1 MTETKYGKYFIKEPL
16 IKGQF
21 APKLACFSGKYGL
34 DINFGIF
41 WNYIS
46 APYEMPGEPHSHP
59 FDEIWCFLGGNQT
72 DIRDFGAEVE
82 VYLGEEGE
90 KHVVTATTIL
100 EIPRGLVHM
109 PLIFKRVD
117 RPILFVNIP
126 LTPEY
131 TKTPQYYIPFERTK
145 PVE

>member
-1 MTETKYGKYFIKEPL
+1 MTAAYDKYFVREPFV
-16 IKGQF
+16 KGHF
-21 APKLACFSGKYGL
+21 APKIAFFSSRYGL
-34 DINFGIF
+34 DINFGLF

-59 FDEIWCFLGGNQT
+59 FEEIWCFIGGDQSN
-72 DIRDFGAEVE
+72 IKDFGAEVE
-82 VYLGEEGE
+82 LYLGEEGE
-90 KHVVTATTIL
+90 KHIVTSTTIL

-109 PLIFKRVD
+109 PLIFKKVD

-131 TKTPQYYIPFERTK
+131 TKTPKYYTAFKRA
-145 PVE
+145 

>member
-1 MTETKYGKYFIKEPL
+1 MPDTKYGKYFVKEPF

-21 APKLACFSGKYGL
+21 APKLAMFSRKFGL
-34 DINFGIF
+34 ESNFGIL

-59 FDEIWCFLGGNQT
+59 FDEIWCFLGGDQT
-72 DIRDFGAEVE
+72 NIKDFGAEVE
-82 VYLGEEGE
+82 VFLGEEGE
-90 KHVVTATTIL
+90 KHIITVTTIL
-100 EIPRGLVHM
+100 EIPKGLVHM

-131 TKTPQYYIPFERTK
+131 TKTPKYYTPYKRIHPLD
-145 PVE
+145 